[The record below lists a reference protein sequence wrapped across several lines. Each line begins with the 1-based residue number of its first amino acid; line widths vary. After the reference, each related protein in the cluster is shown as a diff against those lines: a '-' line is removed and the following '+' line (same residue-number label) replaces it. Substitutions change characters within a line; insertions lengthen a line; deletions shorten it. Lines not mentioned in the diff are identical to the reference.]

1 MYGTIATLRCKPG
14 GEQWVRAWMDVQ
26 SRRPTMAGWVSTT
39 VYKSDADPLLL
50 WIAVVFESREAYRAN
65 AETPTQDQLY
75 RQMLS
80 GLEEPPTWH
89 DGEIISHFVAQQTP
103 A

>member
-1 MYGTIATLRCKPG
+1 MLRCKPG

-26 SRRPTMAGWVSTT
+26 SARPTMSGWVSTSI
-39 VYKSDADPLLL
+39 YRADADPNLL
-50 WIAVVFESREAYRAN
+50 WVVVMFESREAYHAN
-65 AETPTQDQLY
+65 AATPTQDHLY

-89 DGEIISHFVAQQTP
+89 DGEIISHSSVAQG
-103 A
+103 AAGG